1 MLKRKLHSFGTSQT
15 AVITALA
22 LLLVAA
28 ALLVFL
34 QSPAA
39 AQSNDRAVS
48 GVTLTSPNPGELV
61 ITWNAPGDAPDDY
74 RVTWKKSDGKWHSY
88 KNANTVE
95 GGNAFPTGTS
105 HTVTA
110 LEEGTAYQ
118 ARVRARYF
126 NDNGDLEKSGP
137 WSDAVEIT
145 ISATPSQD
153 GEGDSNEGP
162 STSPPAKPTGLITA
176 ASHDSVLLAWDNPDD
191 DTITGYQ
198 VLRGLDADNLAVL
211 TDDTGS
217 TSTSYT
223 DSTVEADTTY
233 AYAVRGRNA
242 HGLGPQSD
250 PVTVT
255 TSAAPEEDEPPTS
268 ARQIAGAEL
277 TLDGQALDTDGPCN
291 EDTIGDVTD
300 ACTINIDTTTAIFA
314 VDGTL
319 DSNDRLTVKIGRDKA
334 AVDSA
339 SESADESDLRGTD
352 QTVTLT
358 FPAGI
363 SLMRVWG
370 DEDDSPGG
378 SEEHF
383 FRVNVGH
390 TATIEAV
397 KPSIVEGEE
406 EVRFRIIL
414 SSQAPAGGVNVR
426 VELTP
431 DGSYSV
437 GPIAQA
443 DFRVHTVNVP
453 QGQTQAILEVMSS
466 RNEIQSHT
474 AQVNAAI
481 LAGTGYTVGSDSE
494 ASVLV
499 HDNDKVNVRFADG
512 CGQTIT
518 VGEGAGEVSF
528 DMVLDNPVSYDFS
541 LVLTAIGA
549 TASNLNDFV
558 GTDLKFLEFPAY
570 QTRATATYRIIDSP
584 QVERAEYFII
594 QALRNALDDD
604 ILTPTCG
611 ASNPELRIEITDDDT
626 ANIVLDAPEEVTE
639 GEPIKIGLGP
649 RPNDTCPV
657 PFPFTTTVT
666 VTADRANLENTPSR
680 SETLELNVCD
690 DPDRIKI
697 RNDDRTT
704 SEPVWQTIDRTG
716 QQGDRRVTF
725 TIGTLRSSDSRVSRL
740 IPERRSAT
748 VIIKDKP
755 NNKATGN
762 RIIAGDPMVGQTLTL
777 DISAISEPDGLT
789 NARFTY
795 RWYKTFLEDTEREDT
810 EELSTADSYTVPEED
825 KGDRIRLTV
834 SFTDDEGFQEEVT
847 GAPTAAVVPYLEHYF
862 RITEKSMIEAPTGTR
877 EVSTWVYLNDWPR
890 VRSADGSRIHNWG
903 VNPIV
908 PFTIPYAVDYADGA
922 AASWVGVADVT
933 FTATRQSSHVIGFQS
948 RSEMIVT
955 IKQISKN
962 APYGED
968 LGKIIITLDDGI
980 ELPNGP
986 KLNAREGQNVL
997 TITILSNGK

>member
-1 MLKRKLHSFGTSQT
+1 MQNAKLLGTRPVQT
-15 AVITALA
+15 ALRVVAA
-22 LLLVAA
+22 VLLLVVR
-28 ALLVFL
+28 L
-34 QSPAA
+34 PAE
-39 AQSNDRAVS
+39 AQANDRAVS
-48 GVTLTSPNPGELV
+48 GVALTSPNPGELV
-61 ITWNAPGDAPDDY
+61 ITWDAPGNAPDDY
-74 RVTWKKSDGKWHSY
+74 RVTWKKSTAKWPSF
-88 KNANTVE
+88 KNENTID
-95 GGNAFPTGTS
+95 GGNAFPTGAP
-105 HTVTA
+105 HTVTG

-126 NDNGDLEKSGP
+126 DDNGNLEKSGP
-137 WSDAVEIT
+137 WSAVEEI
-145 ISATPSQD
+145 AVAQTP
-153 GEGDSNEGP
+153 
-162 STSPPAKPTGLITA
+162 PPAKPTGLLTG
-176 ASHDSVLLAWDNPDD
+176 ASYDSVLLFWTDPGDD
-191 DTITGYQ
+191 SITGYQ
-198 VLRGLDADNLAVL
+198 VLRGPDADNLAAL
-211 TDDTGS
+211 ADDTGDAN
-217 TSTSYT
+217 TSYT
-223 DSTVEADTTY
+223 DSTVAEDTTY
-233 AYAVRGRNA
+233 VYAVRARNA
-242 HGLGPQSD
+242 RGLGPQSD

-255 TSAAPEEDEPPTS
+255 TLAAPEEEEPPTS
-268 ARQIAGAEL
+268 ERQIAGAEL
-277 TLDGQALDTDGPCN
+277 TLDGQDLKTDGTCN
-291 EDTIGDVTD
+291 VDDIDQITD

-314 VDGTL
+314 VVGTL
-319 DSNDRLTVKIGRDKA
+319 DSDDRLNVKIGRDKA
-334 AVDSA
+334 AVDAA

-358 FPAGI
+358 FPVGR
-363 SLMRVWG
+363 SLMRLWG
-370 DEDDSPGG
+370 DEDGSPGG

-383 FRVNVGH
+383 YRVNVRRI
-390 TATIEAV
+390 ATIEAV
-397 KPSIVEGEE
+397 KSSIVEGEE

-414 SSQAPAGGVNVR
+414 STQAPAGGVNVL

-431 DGSYSV
+431 EGIYTA

-443 DFRVHTVNVP
+443 DFRVHTVNIP
-453 QGQTQAILEVMSS
+453 QGQTQAILEVQSS

-481 LAGTGYTVGSDSE
+481 LTGTGYTVGSDSE
-494 ASVLV
+494 ASVQV
-499 HDNDKVNVRFADG
+499 KDPDRVNVAFADG

-518 VGEGAGEVSF
+518 VDEGAGEVSF
-528 DMVLDNPVSYDFS
+528 DMVLDNPVSYDFL
-541 LVLTAIGA
+541 LVLSAIGV
-549 TASNLNDFV
+549 TASEGNDFV
-558 GTDLKFLEFPAY
+558 GTELKLLEFPAY
-570 QTRATATYRIIDSP
+570 QTRATATYRIIDDT
-584 QVERAEYFII
+584 QVERAEHFII
-594 QALRNALDDD
+594 EALRNGLDDD

-611 ASNPELRIEITDDDT
+611 ESHPELMIEITDDDT

-649 RPNDTCPV
+649 RPNVNCPV
-657 PFPFTTTVT
+657 QFPFTTTVT
-666 VTADRANLENTPSR
+666 VSGDPADLEDPPSR
-680 SETLELNVCD
+680 SETLKLTWCQ
-690 DPDRIKI
+690 DPDEVKI
-697 RNDDRTT
+697 QNEDSTT
-704 SEPVWQTIDRTG
+704 SAPVWQTIDRTG

-795 RWYKTFLEDTEREDT
+795 RWYKTDREDT

-825 KGDRIRLTV
+825 KGDQIRLTV

-862 RITEKSMIEAPTGTR
+862 LITEKSMIEALTGAR

-908 PFTIPYAVDYADGA
+908 PFTIPYTVDYEDGA
-922 AASWVGVADVT
+922 AASWVEVADVT
-933 FTATRQSSHVIGFQS
+933 FTATRQSSHVIGFQG

-962 APYGED
+962 VPYGED
-968 LGKIIITLDDGI
+968 LGKVIITLDDGI
-980 ELPNGP
+980 NLPNGP
-986 KLNAREGQNVL
+986 KLNAREGHETL
-997 TITILSNGK
+997 TITIVSNGK

>member
-22 LLLVAA
+22 LLLAA
-28 ALLVFL
+28 ATLLVFL

-39 AQSNDRAVS
+39 AQGNDRATGNLALS
-48 GVTLTSPNPGELV
+48 SPNPGELV
-61 ITWNAPGDAPDDY
+61 ITWDAPGNAPDDY

-95 GGNAFPTGTS
+95 GGNAFPSGTS
-105 HTVTA
+105 HTVTG

-118 ARVRARYF
+118 ARVRARYHD
-126 NDNGDLEKSGP
+126 DNGKVEQSGP

-162 STSPPAKPTGLITA
+162 PAKPTGLLTA
-176 ASHDSVLLAWDNPDD
+176 ASHDSVLLSWDNPDD
-191 DTITGYQ
+191 DSITGYQ
-198 VLRGLDADNLAVL
+198 VLRGPDANNLAALV
-211 TDDTGS
+211 DDTGS
-217 TSTSYT
+217 ATSSHT
-223 DSTVEADTTY
+223 DDTVEAKTTY
-233 AYAVRGRNA
+233 VYAVKARNA
-242 HGLGPQSD
+242 RGLGPQSD
-250 PVTVT
+250 PVTAT
-255 TSAAPEEDEPPTS
+255 TLAASEEDDPPTS
-268 ARQIAGAEL
+268 ARAIADAEF
-277 TLDGQALDTDGPCN
+277 TLDGKDLDTTDSNCL
-291 EDTIGDVTD
+291 EDTIGNITAD
-300 ACTINIDTTTAIFA
+300 CTINIDTTTPIFA

-319 DSNDRLTVKIGRDKA
+319 DSNDRLNVKIGRDKA
-334 AVDSA
+334 AVDAA

-358 FPAGI
+358 FPRGI

-370 DEDDSPGG
+370 DEDGSPGG
-378 SEEHF
+378 SEVHF
-383 FRVNVGH
+383 FRVNVGRI
-390 TATIEAV
+390 ATIEAV
-397 KPSIVEGEE
+397 KSSIMEGEE

-414 SSQAPAGGVNVR
+414 SRQAPAGGVNVR

-431 DGSYSV
+431 DASYSP

-443 DFRVHTVNVP
+443 DFRVHTVHIP
-453 QGQTQAILEVMSS
+453 QGQTQAILEVRSS
-466 RNEIQSHT
+466 RNEILSGA

-481 LAGTGYTVGSDSE
+481 LTGTGYTVGSDSE

-499 HDNDKVNVRFADG
+499 KDPDRVNIAFAAG
-512 CGQTIT
+512 CGQTIS
-518 VGEGAGEVSF
+518 VGEGDGEVSF
-528 DMVLDNPVSYDFS
+528 DIVLDNPVSYGFR
-541 LVLTAIGA
+541 LVITVIGG
-549 TASNLNDFV
+549 TASAGNDYVNPHNLIDFP
-558 GTDLKFLEFPAY
+558 GH
-570 QTRATATYRIIDSP
+570 QTRGTVSVKIIDDT
-584 QVERAEYFII
+584 QVEGAEQFKIRAS
-594 QALRNALDDD
+594 RNGLDDE
-604 ILTPTCG
+604 ILTPACG
-611 ASNPELRIEITDDDT
+611 ETFPHITIEITDDDT

-649 RPNDTCPV
+649 RPNVNCQI

-666 VTADRANLENTPSR
+666 VTGDRANLEDTPRR
-680 SETLELNVCD
+680 SETLELNVCQ

-697 RNDDRTT
+697 QNDDGTT

-716 QQGDRRVTF
+716 RQGDRRVTF

-740 IPERRSAT
+740 ILERRSAT

-777 DISAISEPDGLT
+777 DISAISEPDGLA

-795 RWYKTFLEDTEREDT
+795 RWYKTDREDT
-810 EELSTADSYTVPEED
+810 EELSTADSYTVREED

-862 RITEKSMIEAPTGTR
+862 LITEKSMIEAQTGAR

-908 PFTIPYAVDYADGA
+908 PFTIPYTVDYADGA
-922 AASWVGVADVT
+922 AASWVEVADVT
-933 FTATRQSSHVIGFQS
+933 FTAKRQSSHVIGFQS

-962 APYGED
+962 VPYGED

-980 ELPNGP
+980 DLPNGP
-986 KLNAREGQNVL
+986 KLNAREGHETL
-997 TITILSNGK
+997 TITIVSNGK

>member
-1 MLKRKLHSFGTSQT
+1 M
-15 AVITALA
+15 
-22 LLLVAA
+22 LLVAA
-28 ALLVFL
+28 ALLVL
-34 QSPAA
+34 RLPAE
-39 AQSNDRAVS
+39 AQTNDRAVG
-48 GVTLTSPNPGELV
+48 GVTLTSPNPGELA
-61 ITWNAPGDAPDDY
+61 ITWNAPSNAPDAY
-74 RVTWKKSDGKWHSY
+74 PVTWKKSDGKWHSY

-105 HTVTA
+105 HTVTR

-118 ARVRARYF
+118 ARVRTRYHD
-126 NDNGDLEKSGP
+126 DNGDLEKSGP

-176 ASHDSVLLAWDNPDD
+176 ASHDSVLLSWDNPDD

-223 DSTVEADTTY
+223 DSTVEAETTY
-233 AYAVRGRNA
+233 VYAVRGRNA

-250 PVTVT
+250 PVTAT
-255 TSAAPEEDEPPTS
+255 TLAASEEDDPPTS
-268 ARQIAGAEL
+268 ARAIADAEF
-277 TLDGQALDTDGPCN
+277 TLDGQDLTTDGTCN
-291 EDTIGDVTD
+291 EDTIGDITD
-300 ACTINIDTTTAIFA
+300 ACTINIDTTTPIFA

-334 AVDSA
+334 AVDA
-339 SESADESDLRGTD
+339 GSESADESDLRGTD

-378 SEEHF
+378 SEVHF
-383 FRVNVGH
+383 YRVNVRRI
-390 TATIEAV
+390 ATIEAV

-494 ASVLV
+494 ASVQV

-666 VTADRANLENTPSR
+666 VTADRANLENTPRR

-697 RNDDRTT
+697 RNDDSTT

-810 EELSTADSYTVPEED
+810 EELSTDESYTVPEED

-862 RITEKSMIEAPTGTR
+862 RITEKSMIEALTGAR

-922 AASWVGVADVT
+922 AANWVEVADVT

-962 APYGED
+962 VPYGED

-980 ELPNGP
+980 DLPNGP
-986 KLNAREGQNVL
+986 KLNAREGHETL

>member
-1 MLKRKLHSFGTSQT
+1 MLKRKLHGFGTSQT
-15 AVITALA
+15 AVITAFA
-22 LLLVAA
+22 LLLATA
-28 ALLVFL
+28 ALLIFL
-34 QSPAA
+34 QSPAE
-39 AQSNDRAVS
+39 AQGNDKATGNLAV
-48 GVTLTSPNPGELV
+48 TSPNPGELV
-61 ITWNAPGDAPDDY
+61 IAWDAPGNAPDDY
-74 RVTWKKSDGKWHSY
+74 RVTWKKSTAKWHSY
-88 KNANTVE
+88 KNANTVD

-105 HTVTA
+105 HTVTG

-126 NDNGDLEKSGP
+126 DDNGNLEQSGP

-145 ISATPSQD
+145 ISATPSQG

-162 STSPPAKPTGLITA
+162 STSPPAKPTGLLTA
-176 ASHDSVLLAWDNPDD
+176 ASHDNVLLAWDNPDD

-198 VLRGLDADNLAVL
+198 ILRGDDADSLAVL
-211 TDDTGS
+211 LDDTGS
-217 TSTSYT
+217 ATSSYT
-223 DSTVEADTTY
+223 DSNVAAQTTY
-233 AYAVRGRNA
+233 VYAVRGRNA
-242 HGLGPQSD
+242 DGLGPRSD

-255 TSAAPEEDEPPTS
+255 TSAAPKEDEPATS
-268 ARQIAGAEL
+268 ARAIADVDVAI
-277 TLDGQALDTDGPCN
+277 DGQELDTSDSNCL
-291 EDTIGDVTD
+291 EDNIEDVTD
-300 ACTINIDTTTAIFA
+300 GCTINIDTTTVTLA
-314 VDGTL
+314 VDGTV
-319 DSNDRLTVKIGRDKA
+319 DSDDRLTFKIGRDKA
-334 AVDSA
+334 AVDAA
-339 SESADESDLRGTD
+339 SESADQNDLRGMN
-352 QTVTLT
+352 QEVRLT
-358 FPAGI
+358 FLVGRN
-363 SLMRVWG
+363 LLRVWG
-370 DEDDSPGG
+370 DEDGSPGG

-431 DGSYSV
+431 DGSYSA

-453 QGQTQAILEVMSS
+453 QGQTQAILEVVSS

-494 ASVLV
+494 ASVQV

-666 VTADRANLENTPSR
+666 VTADRANLENTPRR

-697 RNDDRTT
+697 RNDDSTT

-762 RIIAGDPMVGQTLTL
+762 RIIAGDPMVGQTLTPIHRRYECGGVL
-777 DISAISEPDGLT
+777 
-789 NARFTY
+789 
-795 RWYKTFLEDTEREDT
+795 
-810 EELSTADSYTVPEED
+810 
-825 KGDRIRLTV
+825 KG
-834 SFTDDEGFQEEVT
+834 
-847 GAPTAAVVPYLEHYF
+847 
-862 RITEKSMIEAPTGTR
+862 
-877 EVSTWVYLNDWPR
+877 
-890 VRSADGSRIHNWG
+890 
-903 VNPIV
+903 
-908 PFTIPYAVDYADGA
+908 
-922 AASWVGVADVT
+922 
-933 FTATRQSSHVIGFQS
+933 
-948 RSEMIVT
+948 
-955 IKQISKN
+955 
-962 APYGED
+962 
-968 LGKIIITLDDGI
+968 
-980 ELPNGP
+980 
-986 KLNAREGQNVL
+986 
-997 TITILSNGK
+997 

>member
-1 MLKRKLHSFGTSQT
+1 MLNWILHSSGPGQT
-15 AVITALA
+15 ALRAA
-22 LLLVAA
+22 AAMLLVAA
-28 ALLVFL
+28 ALLL
-34 QSPAA
+34 LLRLPAE
-39 AQSNDRAVS
+39 AQANDRAVS

-61 ITWNAPGDAPDDY
+61 ITWDAPSNAPDDY
-74 RVTWKKSDGKWHSY
+74 RLTWKKSEGKWPSY
-88 KNANTVE
+88 KIANTVE

-105 HTVTA
+105 HTVTG

-118 ARVRARYF
+118 ARVRARYH
-126 NDNGDLEKSGP
+126 NADGNVEQSGP
-137 WSDAVEIT
+137 WSDAAEIT

-176 ASHDSVLLAWDNPDD
+176 ASHDSVLLSWTDPGD

-198 VLRGLDADNLAVL
+198 VLRGPDADNLTVL
-211 TDDTGS
+211 VDDTGS
-217 TSTSYT
+217 ASATYT
-223 DSTVEADTTY
+223 DRNVAAQTTY
-233 AYAVRGRNA
+233 AYAVRARNA

-255 TSAAPEEDEPPTS
+255 TPAAPEEDEPPTS
-268 ARQIAGAEL
+268 ARALAGAEF
-277 TLDGQALDTDGPCN
+277 TLDGKDLDTSGPCD
-291 EDTIGDVTD
+291 EDTIGDITD
-300 ACTINIDTTTAIFA
+300 ACTINIDTTTATFA

-319 DSNDRLTVKIGRDKA
+319 DSNDRLNIKIGRDKA
-334 AVDSA
+334 AVDAA

-358 FPAGI
+358 FPAGR
-363 SLMRVWG
+363 SLMRLWG
-370 DEDDSPGG
+370 DEDGSPGG

-383 FRVNVGH
+383 YRVNVRRI
-390 TATIEAV
+390 ATIEAV
-397 KPSIVEGEE
+397 KSSIVEGEE

-431 DGSYSV
+431 DGSYSA
-437 GPIAQA
+437 GPIAQV
-443 DFRVHTVNVP
+443 DFRVHTVNIL

-481 LAGTGYTVGSDSE
+481 LAGTGYIVGSDSE
-494 ASVLV
+494 ASVRV
-499 HDNDKVNVRFADG
+499 RDNDKVNVRFADG

-518 VGEGAGEVSF
+518 VDEGAGEVSF
-528 DMVLDNPVSYDFS
+528 DMVLDNPVSYDFL
-541 LVLTAIGA
+541 LVLSAIGN
-549 TASNLNDFV
+549 TASEGNDFV
-558 GTDLKFLEFPAY
+558 GTGLKLLEFPPY
-570 QTRATATYRIIDSP
+570 QTRATATYPIIDDT
-584 QVERAEYFII
+584 QVERAEYFLIE
-594 QALRNALDDD
+594 ALRNGLDDD

-611 ASNPELRIEITDDDT
+611 ESHPELMIEITDDDT
-626 ANIVLDAPEEVTE
+626 GNIVLDAPEEVTE

-649 RPNDTCPV
+649 RPNVNCPV
-657 PFPFTTTVT
+657 QFPFTTTVT
-666 VTADRANLENTPSR
+666 VSGDRADLKDTPSM
-680 SETLELNVCD
+680 SETLRLTWCQ
-690 DPDRIKI
+690 DPDEVKI
-697 RNDDRTT
+697 QNDDGTT

-725 TIGTLRSSDSRVSRL
+725 TIGSLRSSDSRVSQL
-740 IPERRSAT
+740 MLERRSAT
-748 VIIKDKP
+748 VIVKDKP

-795 RWYKTFLEDTEREDT
+795 RWYKTDREDT
-810 EELSTADSYTVPEED
+810 EELSTADSYTVREED

-847 GAPTAAVVPYLEHYF
+847 GAPTAAVVPYLEHYLL
-862 RITEKSMIEAPTGTR
+862 ITEKSMIEAQTGAR

-908 PFTIPYAVDYADGA
+908 AFTIPYTVDYEDGA
-922 AASWVGVADVT
+922 AASWVEVADVT
-933 FTATRQSSHVIGFQS
+933 FTATRQSSHVIGFQG

-962 APYGED
+962 VPYGED

-980 ELPNGP
+980 SLPGGP
-986 KLNAREGQNVL
+986 KINAREGRNVL

>member
-1 MLKRKLHSFGTSQT
+1 M
-15 AVITALA
+15 
-22 LLLVAA
+22 
-28 ALLVFL
+28 
-34 QSPAA
+34 
-39 AQSNDRAVS
+39 
-48 GVTLTSPNPGELV
+48 
-61 ITWNAPGDAPDDY
+61 
-74 RVTWKKSDGKWHSY
+74 
-88 KNANTVE
+88 
-95 GGNAFPTGTS
+95 TG
-105 HTVTA
+105 

-126 NDNGDLEKSGP
+126 DDNGNLEKSGP
-137 WSDAVEIT
+137 WSAVEEI
-145 ISATPSQD
+145 AVAQTP
-153 GEGDSNEGP
+153 
-162 STSPPAKPTGLITA
+162 PPAKPTGLLTG
-176 ASHDSVLLAWDNPDD
+176 ASYDSVLLFWTDPGDD
-191 DTITGYQ
+191 SITGYQ
-198 VLRGLDADNLAVL
+198 VLRGPDADNLAAL
-211 TDDTGS
+211 ADDTGDAN
-217 TSTSYT
+217 TSYT
-223 DSTVEADTTY
+223 DDTVAEDTTY
-233 AYAVRGRNA
+233 VYAVRARNTR
-242 HGLGPQSD
+242 GLGPQSD

-255 TSAAPEEDEPPTS
+255 TLAAPEEEEPPTS
-268 ARQIAGAEL
+268 ERQIAGAEL
-277 TLDGQALDTDGPCN
+277 TLDGQDLKTDGTCN
-291 EDTIGDVTD
+291 EDTIGGITD

-314 VDGTL
+314 VVGTL
-319 DSNDRLTVKIGRDKA
+319 DSDDRLNVKIGRDKA
-334 AVDSA
+334 AVDAA

-358 FPAGI
+358 FPVGR
-363 SLMRVWG
+363 SLMRLWG
-370 DEDDSPGG
+370 DEDGSPGG

-383 FRVNVGH
+383 YRVNVGR

-426 VELTP
+426 VELSLLAP
-431 DGSYSV
+431 ADP
-437 GPIAQA
+437 GPIAAA
-443 DFRVHTVNVP
+443 DLRVHTVNIP
-453 QGQTQAILEVMSS
+453 QGQTQAILEVQSS
-466 RNEIQSHT
+466 RNEILSRL

-481 LAGTGYTVGSDSE
+481 QTGTGYIVGSDSE
-494 ASVLV
+494 ASVEV
-499 HDNDKVNVRFADG
+499 KDPDRVNIAFAAG
-512 CGQTIT
+512 CGQTIS
-518 VGEGAGEVSF
+518 VGEGDGEVSF
-528 DMVLDNPVSYDFS
+528 DIVLDNPVSYDFG
-541 LVLTAIGA
+541 LVLIVVGGTASAGNDYVNPHKILDFPGHQTSA
-549 TASNLNDFV
+549 TASV
-558 GTDLKFLEFPAY
+558 K
-570 QTRATATYRIIDSP
+570 IIDDT
-584 QVERAEYFII
+584 QVEGAEQFEIRAS
-594 QALRNALDDD
+594 RNGLDDD

-611 ASNPELRIEITDDDT
+611 KTYPQITIEITDDDT

-649 RPNDTCPV
+649 RPNANCPV
-657 PFPFTTTVT
+657 PFQFTTTVT
-666 VTADRANLENTPSR
+666 VTADRANLEDTPRR
-680 SETLELNVCD
+680 SETLKLTVCS
-690 DPDRIKI
+690 DPHRIKI
-697 RNDDRTT
+697 QNDDSTT

-725 TIGTLRSSDSRVSRL
+725 TIGTLRSPDSRVSRL
-740 IPERRSAT
+740 SLERRSAT

-795 RWYKTFLEDTEREDT
+795 RWYKTDREDT

-862 RITEKSMIEAPTGTR
+862 LITEKSMIEALTGAR

-890 VRSADGSRIHNWG
+890 VRSADGSRIHSWG

-908 PFTIPYAVDYADGA
+908 PFTIPYTVDYEDGA
-922 AASWVGVADVT
+922 AASWVEVADVT
-933 FTATRQSSHVIGFQS
+933 FTATRQSSHVIGFQG

-962 APYGED
+962 VPYGED

-980 ELPNGP
+980 DLPNGP
-986 KLNAREGQNVL
+986 KINAREGQNVL

>member
-1 MLKRKLHSFGTSQT
+1 MQNAKLVGNRPGQT
-15 AVITALA
+15 AIRVAA
-22 LLLVAA
+22 AMLLVAA
-28 ALLVFL
+28 ALLIFL
-34 QSPAA
+34 ESPSE
-39 AQSNDRAVS
+39 AQGNDKATSNLAV
-48 GVTLTSPNPGELV
+48 TSPNPGELV
-61 ITWNAPGDAPDDY
+61 ITWDAPSDAPDDY
-74 RVTWKKSDGKWHSY
+74 RLTWKKSDGKWPSY
-88 KNANTVE
+88 KNDNTVE

-105 HTVTA
+105 HTVTG

-118 ARVRARYF
+118 ARVRARYH
-126 NDNGDLEKSGP
+126 DGDGNLEESGP
-137 WSDAVEIT
+137 WSAVEEI
-145 ISATPSQD
+145 AVAQTPL
-153 GEGDSNEGP
+153 
-162 STSPPAKPTGLITA
+162 PAKPAGLLAA
-176 ASHDSVLLAWDNPDD
+176 ASYDNVLLSWDNPND

-198 VLRGLDADNLAVL
+198 VLRGPDADNLAKL
-211 TDDTGS
+211 ADDTGS
-217 TSTSYT
+217 ATSSYT
-223 DSTVEADTTY
+223 DSTVAEDTTY
-233 AYAVRGRNA
+233 VYAVRGRNA
-242 HGLGPQSD
+242 DGLGPQSD

-255 TSAAPEEDEPPTS
+255 TLAAPEEDEPPTS
-268 ARQIAGAEL
+268 ARAIADAEF
-277 TLDGQALDTDGPCN
+277 TLDGQDLDTSDSNCL
-291 EDTIGDVTD
+291 EDTIGDIIAD
-300 ACTINIDTTTAIFA
+300 CTIDIDTTTVIFA
-314 VDGTL
+314 VVGTL
-319 DSNDRLTVKIGRDKA
+319 DSNDRLNVKIGRDKA
-334 AVDSA
+334 AVDAA

-370 DEDDSPGG
+370 DEDGSPGG

-383 FRVNVGH
+383 YRVNVGR

-426 VELTP
+426 VELSLLAP
-431 DGSYSV
+431 ADP
-437 GPIAQA
+437 GPIAAA
-443 DFRVHTVNVP
+443 DLRVHTVNIP
-453 QGQTQAILEVMSS
+453 QGQTQAILEVQSS
-466 RNEIQSHT
+466 RNEILSRL

-481 LAGTGYTVGSDSE
+481 QTGTGYIVGSDSE
-494 ASVLV
+494 ASVEV
-499 HDNDKVNVRFADG
+499 KDPDRVNIAFAAG
-512 CGQTIT
+512 CGQTIS
-518 VGEGAGEVSF
+518 VGEGDGEVSF
-528 DMVLDNPVSYDFS
+528 DIVLDNPVSYDFR
-541 LVLTAIGA
+541 LVLIVVGG
-549 TASNLNDFV
+549 TASAGNDYVNPHNLLDFP
-558 GTDLKFLEFPAY
+558 GH
-570 QTRATATYRIIDSP
+570 QTRATASVKIIDDT
-584 QVERAEYFII
+584 QVEGAEEFEIRAS
-594 QALRNALDDD
+594 RNGLDDD

-611 ASNPELRIEITDDDT
+611 KTYPQITIEITDDDT
-626 ANIVLDAPEEVTE
+626 ANIALDAPEEVTE

-649 RPNDTCPV
+649 RPNANCPV
-657 PFPFTTTVT
+657 QFPFTTTVT
-666 VTADRANLENTPSR
+666 VTADRANLEDTPRR
-680 SETLELNVCD
+680 SETLKLTVCS
-690 DPDRIKI
+690 DPHRIKI
-697 RNDDRTT
+697 QNDDGTT

-725 TIGTLRSSDSRVSRL
+725 TIETLRSPDSRVSQL
-740 IPERRSAT
+740 NLERRSAT

-777 DISAISEPDGLT
+777 DTSAISEPDGLT

-795 RWYKTFLEDTEREDT
+795 RWYKTDREDT

-862 RITEKSMIEAPTGTR
+862 RITEKSMIEALTGTR

-908 PFTIPYAVDYADGA
+908 PFTIPYAVDYEDGA
-922 AASWVGVADVT
+922 AASWVEVADVT
-933 FTATRQSSHVIGFQS
+933 FTATRQSSHVIGFQG

-962 APYGED
+962 VPYGED

-980 ELPNGP
+980 NLPNGP
-986 KLNAREGQNVL
+986 KINAREGQNVL